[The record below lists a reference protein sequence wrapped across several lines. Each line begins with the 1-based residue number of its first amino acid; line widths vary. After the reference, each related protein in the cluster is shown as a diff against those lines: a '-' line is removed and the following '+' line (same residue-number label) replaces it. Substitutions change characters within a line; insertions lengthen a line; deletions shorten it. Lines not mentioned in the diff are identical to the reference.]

1 MSEGEPYWLEV
12 YRALHWREFELT
24 VEDCRAY
31 RTRNQY
37 HFVFFSSPA
46 IGSEQWKRIE
56 RELREW
62 IWSPAMALIL
72 DIFGHGDDDD
82 LMKVRCWLEDV
93 MDGQASAPTAQA
105 RKGGAAML
113 RIEAGRRWFG
123 SCFFHQA
130 KTEAGLE
137 ALGAYHEKRDE
148 NRQIGLG
155 PEHDWAS
162 HGADGFG
169 LMCVVVESL
178 FTKPKQEIRRPVRAA
193 SWMG

>member
-1 MSEGEPYWLEV
+1 VSEGEPYWLEV

-82 LMKVRCWLEDV
+82 IMKVRCWLEDV

-105 RKGGAAML
+105 RKGGAA
-113 RIEAGRRWFG
+113 RKEVG
-123 SCFFHQA
+123 
-130 KTEAGLE
+130 
-137 ALGAYHEKRDE
+137 
-148 NRQIGLG
+148 
-155 PEHDWAS
+155 
-162 HGADGFG
+162 
-169 LMCVVVESL
+169 VV
-178 FTKPKQEIRRPVRAA
+178 
-193 SWMG
+193 